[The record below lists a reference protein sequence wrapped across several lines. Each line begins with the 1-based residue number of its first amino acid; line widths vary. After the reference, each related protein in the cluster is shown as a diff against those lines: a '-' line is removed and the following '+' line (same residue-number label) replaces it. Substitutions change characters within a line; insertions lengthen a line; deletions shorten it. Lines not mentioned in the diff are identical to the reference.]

1 MRVMLG
7 SAKNVGSSYDSQM
20 RRRLLAGILW
30 LGSVSIGLAQPNPRQ
45 MSGLPLPDPQLP
57 DGTIT
62 VRIIRGQLSNNVP
75 DHPVELHEGD
85 SVVTANTDAN
95 GRASFLTLNPG
106 AEVQAVTEL
115 DGDRLQS
122 RPFPVPARGGIRVM
136 LVGRAATDS
145 LEPAR
150 SGRVTLGGESRIVVE
165 LGEENV
171 SVFYLFDVINAGDV
185 PVKPSEPIVL
195 DIPSGAQTTTVLSD
209 SSPNTT
215 SDGPHVMLPG
225 PFPPGSTPIRVAYV
239 LPYSGG
245 SLVISQ
251 TLPADLKD
259 LLVIAEKWGSMD
271 IASEQITRRGE
282 MTPDGVHE
290 TTYLLASGPRLS
302 AGETLTFELT
312 GLPHHSR
319 LPSTIAL
326 ILACVI
332 LGAGVWDTVVSGE
345 TDAKT
350 ERRQRLEA
358 RTEKLF
364 ADLVKIENQQRTG
377 KIGTTKYA
385 TRHLELFTALERVY
399 RERDE
404 ELAPVVL
411 SSVRSMPKRSPATG
425 QSGTTG

>member
-1 MRVMLG
+1 MWEAAVTRMRW
-7 SAKNVGSSYDSQM
+7 
-20 RRRLLAGILW
+20 RLLAGILW
-30 LGSVSIGLAQPNPRQ
+30 LSSVSIGLAQPDPRQ

-75 DHPVELHEGD
+75 NHPVELHQGD
-85 SVVTANTDAN
+85 SVVTVNTDAN

-122 RPFPVPARGGIRVM
+122 RPFPVPARGGVRVM
-136 LVGRAATDS
+136 LVGRAAADL
-145 LEPAR
+145 LEPVR
-150 SGRVTLGGESRIVVE
+150 PGLVTLGGESRIVAE

-171 SVFYLFDVINAGDV
+171 TVFYLFDVINAGDV
-185 PVKPSEPIVL
+185 SVQPSEPIVF
-195 DIPSGAQTTTVLSD
+195 DMPSSARTTTVLGD
-209 SSPNTT
+209 SSPRTT

-225 PFPPGSTPIRVAYV
+225 PFPPGSTPLRVAYV

-251 TLPADLKD
+251 VLPADLQD

-282 MTPDGVHE
+282 MASDGVNE
-290 TTYLLASGPRLS
+290 MTYLLASGPRLS

-326 ILACVI
+326 ALACVI
-332 LGAGVWDTVVSGE
+332 LGAGVLGTVVSSE
-345 TDAKT
+345 TDAGT
-350 ERRQRLEA
+350 ERRLRLEA
-358 RTEKLF
+358 RIEKLF
-364 ADLVKIENQQRTG
+364 TDLVKIENQQRTG
-377 KIGTTKYA
+377 KIGATKYA
-385 TRHLELFTALERVY
+385 TRRLELFTALERVY

-404 ELAPVVL
+404 ELAPVV
-411 SSVRSMPKRSPATG
+411 SSVQSILKRSPATG
-425 QSGTTG
+425 QSSTTG